1 MDIVLRT
8 SAVFLALLLLTRA
21 LGKRELSEM
30 TAFELVLLVVV
41 GDLVQQGATQEDMSV
56 TGALI
61 AVSTLAIWVLAMS
74 YVGFRWNRA
83 RSVIEGTPVIVVD
96 HGRVVEQAIRYERVT
111 TDEVLEGARSQG
123 IEDLGSV
130 RWGLLEP
137 DGRFSFLLED
147 GQGGQQVRAKA
158 RAKPRT

>member
-8 SAVFLALLLLTRA
+8 TAVFLAIWLVTRA

-56 TGALI
+56 TGAVI
-61 AVSTLAIWVLAMS
+61 AVSTLGMWVLAMS

-96 HGRVVEQAIRYERVT
+96 RGRVLERVIRYERVT
-111 TDEVLEGARSQG
+111 TEEVLEGARSQG
-123 IEDLGSV
+123 IEDLADV
-130 RWGLLEP
+130 RWGILEP
-137 DGRFSFLLED
+137 DGSFSFLLHG
-147 GQGGQQVRAKA
+147 GQTGQQVSDPGR
-158 RAKPRT
+158 RKPDV